1 MVTLVNPFRKNDGP
15 AHQDVVMPLQMV
27 RHPSEGTAS
36 GLEADETTGEGDE
49 DNEPL
54 LPSDGLD
61 LERLKSE
68 IEKDLASSG
77 VDSAYDR
84 EPEALRILDHTN
96 TSRKIKSH

>member
-1 MVTLVNPFRKNDGP
+1 MVALINPFQRNGSP
-15 AHQDVVMPLQMV
+15 THQGVAIPLEMV
-27 RHPSEGTAS
+27 RHPSGGTVS

-77 VDSAYDR
+77 VESAYDR
-84 EPEALRILDHTN
+84 EYCIMC
-96 TSRKIKSH
+96 SG